1 MTGCPD
7 LALDAM
13 VLEEIRPPETGGLC
27 QVWFRVGAEGRRE
40 RAGGFERTIGS
51 ALAGAAAAELLR
63 VATMVASSRDDAA
76 RAHRSGTGRVPQI
89 SRLLKTRVLS
99 GSEDAEKTGSQ

>member
-1 MTGCPD
+1 
-7 LALDAM
+7 M
-13 VLEEIRPPETGGLC
+13 VLEEIRPPETGGCAKSGLGLA
-27 QVWFRVGAEGRRE
+27 RKDGASAR
-40 RAGGFERTIGS
+40 GGFERTIGS

-89 SRLLKTRVLS
+89 SRLLKTRS
-99 GSEDAEKTGSQ
+99 C